1 MIKKK
6 ILLLLMLIFILE
18 LTAEIVGNPLF
29 PKVSSLG
36 NHILKTLSLEWLQQ
50 FLFPSLQTLT
60 VGFICGT
67 TFGLIIAILI
77 SEFEIIETSLLPII
91 NFFRNIP
98 SVAKIPI
105 IISIFGIEQ
114 KARITSIAV
123 AVFFVMFLPTYYQL
137 KETNSQYLEFQH
149 IYKLNRLK
157 SIVDLKLP
165 LAISG
170 VITGL
175 RASIQISLIIMVVS
189 EMLGSPIGLGAFL
202 VRAQNL
208 FDVYNLWMAILIL
221 GLLGLLLNLFFDTS
235 INRFFPWYL
244 RDQESKK

>member
-6 ILLLLMLIFILE
+6 ILFIFILIFILE
-18 LTAEIVGNPLF
+18 ITAVIVKNPIF
-29 PKVSSLG
+29 PRVSSLG
-36 NHILKTLSLEWLQQ
+36 NHIFNTLSIEWLRQ

-60 VGFICGT
+60 AGYIIGT

-77 SEFEIIETSLLPII
+77 SEFEIVETSLLPII
-91 NFFRNIP
+91 NFLRNIP

-105 IISIFGIEQ
+105 LISIFGIEQ
-114 KARITSIAV
+114 KARISSIAV

-137 KETNSQYLEFQH
+137 KETKSQYLEFQH

-202 VRAQNL
+202 VHAQNL
-208 FDVYNLWMAILIL
+208 FDVYNLWMAIIIL
-221 GLLGLLLNLFFDTS
+221 GLLGLLLNLLFDTS
-235 INRFFPWYL
+235 INRFFPWYI
-244 RDQESKK
+244 RNQGPNK